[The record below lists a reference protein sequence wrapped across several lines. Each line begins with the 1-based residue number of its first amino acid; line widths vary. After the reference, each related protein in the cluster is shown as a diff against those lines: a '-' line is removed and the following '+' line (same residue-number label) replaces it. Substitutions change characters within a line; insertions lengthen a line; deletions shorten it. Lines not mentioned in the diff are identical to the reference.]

1 MAAGALWPDADY
13 EVDLRRLFR
22 RSRRASREP
31 FQVEPGAVV
40 QLPVGPGGIMH
51 SSPRAFVV
59 VKDEDMPLLRSLQ
72 HRLAGPSRKLSGF
85 SHSEAEAVLLR
96 ACEEAI
102 AGRVK
107 DAVAAV
113 LDELAEQPQEW
124 VVTEAADILL
134 PAEVPRLVVGRTTYS
149 TRSPRLVVGA
159 EFAEK
164 QGFVPPFATARV
176 FCRGGTTARV
186 LARQA
191 FAESAAVLDLVNPP
205 GNTGSEATV
214 ARPASSRGGAPS
226 FHRRGWL
233 VTALISGTRLAPP
246 YQYLSRAAGRD
257 EAQRSDWQRRVLA
270 ATRWFS
276 RAYRSE
282 WAADRLVSAM
292 VALETLFIEGRH
304 EPTKGALIAERV
316 TARYQA
322 REITP
327 AEQHDWLARLYQARN
342 DAAHEGREVIEDLE
356 VDRLLDL
363 TRFIVRFSAFHL
375 DPEHRRSRRAC
386 RTYAD
391 AMRCRGT
398 EG

>member
-1 MAAGALWPDADY
+1 MSAGWPDTDY
-13 EVDLRRLFR
+13 EADLRRLFR

-31 FQVEPGAVV
+31 FQREPGAIV

-51 SSPRAFVV
+51 STRRAFVV

-72 HRLAGPSRKLSGF
+72 RRLAGPSRKMSGF
-85 SHSEAEAVLLR
+85 SQSEAEAVLLR

-107 DAVAAV
+107 DAVAGV
-113 LDELAEQPQEW
+113 LAELAEQPQEW
-124 VVTEAADILL
+124 VVMEAVDVWF

-149 TRSPRLVVGA
+149 NRLPRLGFGA
-159 EFAEK
+159 EFAQK

-176 FCRGGTTARV
+176 VCRGGTTARV

-191 FAESAAVLDLVNPP
+191 FAESAAVLDLVSPP
-205 GNTGSEATV
+205 VNTGSEATV
-214 ARPASSRGGAPS
+214 ARPASARNAAPS
-226 FHRRGWL
+226 YHRRGWL
-233 VTALISGTRLAPP
+233 VNAPISGTRLAPP
-246 YQYLSRAAGRD
+246 YLYLSRAAGRD

-292 VALETLFIEGRH
+292 VALEVLFIEGRH
-304 EPTKGALIAERV
+304 ERLKGALIGERV

-322 REITP
+322 REITA
-327 AEQHDWLARLYQARN
+327 AEQQDWLARLYRSRN
-342 DAAHEGREVIEDLE
+342 DAAHEGREVVEDLD

-363 TRFIVRFSAFHL
+363 TRFIVRYSAFHL
-375 DPEHRRSRRAC
+375 DPDHREPRRAC
-386 RTYAD
+386 RTYAQ
-391 AMRCRGT
+391 AMRCHKPF
-398 EG
+398 